1 MKERTAD
8 SPTIRRGGTLMVVIG
23 VLVVAAAVGA
33 GWMLLSGAAK
43 PAGSID
49 PASFY
54 TVERHSFT
62 MTIPAR
68 GELHASSQIEIRNRI
83 EDNATITEIV
93 EEGTTVKKGDLLI
106 QLATVKLIDRIK
118 DAQDAVKVGE
128 SAVVAAEQSLEIQQ
142 SEMESDV
149 ARAALEIKLAE
160 LAVQAWEKG
169 KLVSTRQS
177 HEIAIETASIN
188 AARLEDRF
196 SDAKSLLAE
205 GFISKDEYELDRIR
219 LIEAQ
224 AALKEAELTKR
235 VYETYEIQQDRA
247 KLESAVAQNN
257 AEHARV
263 TKRHMAEL
271 VRQTAAVESA
281 AFRFQTAE
289 ERLAALEEQLE
300 ACEVRAPTDGL
311 VVYASS
317 LQSGGSR
324 GRSDEPPPGVGST
337 LRANE
342 LVMILPD
349 TSRMVA
355 SMKVG
360 ESLSGRI
367 HAGQSA
373 IVYSDSLPDAPIVGT
388 VEKVSVLAEG
398 GGWRDPNRRDYTVD
412 VLLEADATMGLKP
425 SMRCQGEIVLG
436 EVEDVLSVPIQAVF
450 REGSSA
456 IVYLNSPRG
465 LESRA
470 IELGRASE
478 MEVEVRSGLQE
489 GDRVLI
495 RKPRLG
501 ELKTPPPPNKN
512 AGETNGDL
520 HG

>member
-1 MKERTAD
+1 M
-8 SPTIRRGGTLMVVIG
+8 MVVG
-23 VLVVAAAVGA
+23 VLVVAAAAVA
-33 GWMLLSGAAK
+33 GWMLLSGAAR
-43 PAGSID
+43 PAGGID

-68 GELHASSQIEIRNRI
+68 GELHAASQIEIRNQI

-106 QLATVKLIDRIK
+106 QLATVRLIDRIK

-128 SAVVAAEQSLEIQQ
+128 SAVVAAEQTLEIQK
-142 SEMESDV
+142 SAMESDV
-149 ARAALEIKLAE
+149 TRAALEIELSK
-160 LAVQAWEKG
+160 LAVQAWEMG
-169 KLVSTRQS
+169 KLVSTRQR
-177 HEIAIETASIN
+177 HEIAIETALIN

-196 SDAKSLLAE
+196 NDAKSLLAE
-205 GFISKDEYELDRIR
+205 GFISKDEFELDRIR

-224 AALKEAELTKR
+224 AALKEAELTKS
-235 VYETYEIQQDRA
+235 VYEKYEIQQDRA
-247 KLESAVAQNN
+247 KLESAVSQNIS
-257 AEHARV
+257 EHARV
-263 TKRHMAEL
+263 TQRHKAEL
-271 VRQTAAVESA
+271 VRQAASVESA
-281 AFRFQTAE
+281 TFRFQTAN
-289 ERLAALEEQLE
+289 ERLDALERQLE

-317 LQSGGSR
+317 MQSGGHR
-324 GRSDEPPPGVGST
+324 GRSDEPPPSVGSS

-349 TSRMVA
+349 TSRMIA

-367 HAGQSA
+367 KPGQPA
-373 IVYSDSLPDAPIVGT
+373 VVYSDSLPDTPIIGT

-412 VLLEADATMGLKP
+412 VSLDADASMGLKP
-425 SMRCQGEIVLG
+425 SMRCRGEIVLG
-436 EVEDVLSVPIQAVF
+436 EVKDVLSVPIQAVF
-450 REGSSA
+450 REGTSA
-456 IVYLNSPRG
+456 IVYLQANG
-465 LESRA
+465 DLESRA
-470 IELGRASE
+470 IEIGRASE
-478 MEVEVRSGLQE
+478 MEVEVLSGLQE

-501 ELKTPPPPNKN
+501 ELKSTSPREKN
-512 AGETNGDL
+512 SGANTNGDL

>member
-177 HEIAIETASIN
+177 H
-188 AARLEDRF
+188 
-196 SDAKSLLAE
+196 
-205 GFISKDEYELDRIR
+205 
-219 LIEAQ
+219 
-224 AALKEAELTKR
+224 
-235 VYETYEIQQDRA
+235 
-247 KLESAVAQNN
+247 
-257 AEHARV
+257 
-263 TKRHMAEL
+263 
-271 VRQTAAVESA
+271 
-281 AFRFQTAE
+281 
-289 ERLAALEEQLE
+289 
-300 ACEVRAPTDGL
+300 
-311 VVYASS
+311 
-317 LQSGGSR
+317 
-324 GRSDEPPPGVGST
+324 
-337 LRANE
+337 
-342 LVMILPD
+342 
-349 TSRMVA
+349 
-355 SMKVG
+355 
-360 ESLSGRI
+360 
-367 HAGQSA
+367 
-373 IVYSDSLPDAPIVGT
+373 
-388 VEKVSVLAEG
+388 
-398 GGWRDPNRRDYTVD
+398 
-412 VLLEADATMGLKP
+412 
-425 SMRCQGEIVLG
+425 
-436 EVEDVLSVPIQAVF
+436 
-450 REGSSA
+450 
-456 IVYLNSPRG
+456 
-465 LESRA
+465 
-470 IELGRASE
+470 
-478 MEVEVRSGLQE
+478 
-489 GDRVLI
+489 
-495 RKPRLG
+495 
-501 ELKTPPPPNKN
+501 
-512 AGETNGDL
+512 
-520 HG
+520 